1 MKYRKE
7 IDGLRALAVFP
18 VIFFHAGFDFFKGGF
33 VGVDIFFVISGY
45 LITTLIISELSE
57 NKFSI
62 FNFYERRARRI
73 LPALFF
79 VMAMCLPL
87 SWLWLSPTDLKDF
100 GQSLVAVSIFSS
112 NILFWMESGYFE
124 TASEIKPLLHTW
136 SLAIE
141 EQYYIVFPI
150 FLMIIWRLGFKSI
163 LILLTLI
170 FLLSLGVSQ
179 WGALNHPNAAFYL
192 LPTRGWEFLV
202 GAFVAFYLIHN
213 NYLKSYSINQLFS
226 LIGFG
231 MIIYSI
237 LVFDKSTI
245 FPGLNALVPTIGTSL
260 LILSAVPNTI
270 AYKLLSLKPLVSI
283 GLISYSAY
291 LWHQP
296 VLVFTDR
303 LILGELSDLLI
314 LFLCFISFILAWISW
329 KYIEKPFRD
338 KNKVSRSFIF
348 KFTFSGIIFFSL
360 IGQWIN
366 VVDGGLKF
374 LSFEQRKVFSRYI
387 NSGDYV
393 VKRHNEIRLKEFDKN
408 NDKKDILIIGDS
420 YSEDIVNAVFEANMD
435 EKYEFSSYYIP
446 VKCGVLFVDKKID
459 RENPNADCRKAS
471 FYNINLQEKM
481 FLADEVWI
489 ISAWKKEDLSYMQM
503 SLDNIVQINKNF
515 TLFGSKSFGSVT
527 MAWYEQHELEKWPS
541 TILEDSDIKLF
552 NDLSILNNS
561 IKNIVISAGGN
572 FINTQELICS
582 GEKYCQNYL
591 KGDILSYDGSHLTP
605 YGAKILGISLK
616 KLLE

>member
-18 VIFFHAGFDFFKGGF
+18 VVFFHAGFDFFKGGF

-45 LITTLIISELSE
+45 LITSLIISELSE

-73 LPALFF
+73 IPALFF
-79 VMAMCLPL
+79 VMAICLPL
-87 SWLWLSPTDLKDF
+87 SWFCLSPTDFKDF
-100 GQSLVAVSIFSS
+100 GQSLVAVSFFSS

-136 SLAIE
+136 SLALE
-141 EQYYIVFPI
+141 EQYYIIFPI
-150 FLMIIWRLGFKSI
+150 FLMIVWRLGLKSI
-163 LILLTLI
+163 LTLLTLI

-179 WGALNHPNAAFYL
+179 WGALNYPNAAFYL

-202 GAFVAFYLIHN
+202 GVFVAFYIRYN
-213 NYLKSYSINQLFS
+213 NYLKSDSINQLLS
-226 LIGFG
+226 LIGFV

-237 LVFDKSTI
+237 LVFDKSTL
-245 FPGLNALVPTIGTSL
+245 FPGLNALLPTIGTSL

-270 AYKLLSLKPLVSI
+270 AYKLLSLKPLVRI

-296 VLVFTDR
+296 ILVYTNH

-314 LFLCFISFILAWISW
+314 LFLCAISFILAWFSW
-329 KYIEKPFRD
+329 KYIERPFRD
-338 KNKVSRSFIF
+338 KNKISSSFIL

-366 VVDGGLKF
+366 VIDGGLKF
-374 LSFEQRKVFSRYI
+374 LSFEQQKVFSRYI

-408 NDKKDILIIGDS
+408 NNKKDILIIGDS
-420 YSEDIVNAVFEANMD
+420 HSEDIVNAVFEAGMN

-446 VKCGVLFVDKKID
+446 VKCGVLFVDNKID
-459 RENPNADCRKAS
+459 REHPNTDCRKAS
-471 FYNINLQEKM
+471 FYNLNLQELM

-489 ISAWKKEDLSYMQM
+489 ISAWKKEDLSYMQI
-503 SLDNIVQINKNF
+503 SIDNIAKINKNF

-541 TILEDSDIKLF
+541 SILEDSDIKLF
-552 NDLSILNNS
+552 KDLSILNNS
-561 IKNIVISAGGN
+561 IKNIVIASGGN
-572 FINTQELICS
+572 FINTQELICN

-605 YGAKILGISLK
+605 YGAEILGFGLK

>member
-18 VIFFHAGFDFFKGGF
+18 VIFFHAGFDFFEGGF

-45 LITTLIISELSE
+45 LITSLIISELSE

-73 LPALFF
+73 IPALFF

-87 SWLWLSPTDLKDF
+87 SWLWLSPTDFKDF

-124 TASEIKPLLHTW
+124 TASEIKPLIHTW

-141 EQYYIVFPI
+141 EQYYIVFPV

-202 GAFVAFYLIHN
+202 GVFVAFYLKYN
-213 NYLKSYSINQLFS
+213 NYLKSDSINQLLS

-296 VLVFTDR
+296 VLVYTDH

-314 LFLCFISFILAWISW
+314 LFLCAISFILAWFSW

-360 IGQWIN
+360 IGQLIN
-366 VVDGGLKF
+366 VIDGGLKF
-374 LSFEQRKVFSRYI
+374 LSFEQQKVFSRYI

-420 YSEDIVNAVFEANMD
+420 HSEDIVNAVFEASMN
-435 EKYEFSSYYIP
+435 EEYEFSSYYIP
-446 VKCGVLFVDKKID
+446 VKCGVLFVDNKID
-459 RENPNADCRKAS
+459 REYPNTDCRKAS
-471 FYNINLQEKM
+471 FYNINLQELM

-527 MAWYEQHELEKWPS
+527 MAWYEQHEFEKWSS

-552 NDLSILNNS
+552 KDLSILNNS
-561 IKNIVISAGGN
+561 IKNIVIASGGN
-572 FINTQELICS
+572 FINTQELICN

-605 YGAKILGISLK
+605 YGAEILGFSLK